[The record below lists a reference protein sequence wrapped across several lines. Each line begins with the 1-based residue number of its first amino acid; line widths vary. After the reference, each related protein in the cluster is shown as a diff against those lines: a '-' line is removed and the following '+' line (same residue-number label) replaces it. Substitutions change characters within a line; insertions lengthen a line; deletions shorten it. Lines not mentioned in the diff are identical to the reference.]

1 MLVKDITPMSEQA
14 HSEPKKTWQQTKSQN
29 TRTAILEAAL
39 ACFYRLGYSNTTTE
53 SIAKE
58 AGLSRGAMLHHFANR
73 FELIKGAIEH
83 LSAQRLQDYAR
94 EELEA
99 QANATQARIED
110 GIDVYW
116 RQLNTPAFIVY
127 HELLVAARTDSELR
141 DALQPAHERFQ
152 AALYETSRQ
161 VFPDLAQSEA
171 FLRANHLT
179 KYLLEGMAIARMT
192 GIGQIP
198 DKLMLEWLK
207 TWLRGA
213 FQDVLT
219 ATKTDPK

>member
-1 MLVKDITPMSEQA
+1 MSKQA

-29 TRTAILEAAL
+29 TRTTILEAAL

-53 SIAKE
+53 NIAKE

-73 FELIKGAIEH
+73 FELVKGAIEH

-94 EELEA
+94 EEFAA
-99 QANATQARIED
+99 QANATHTRVED

-127 HELLVAARTDSELR
+127 HELLVAARTDAELR
-141 DALQPAHERFQ
+141 EALQSAHDRFQ
-152 AALYETSRQ
+152 SALYETSQQ
-161 VFPDLAQSEA
+161 VFADLAQSEA

-198 DKLMLEWLK
+198 DKLMLDWLK
-207 TWLRGA
+207 NWLRET
-213 FQDVLT
+213 FEDVLT
-219 ATKTDPK
+219 DDQSDAK